1 LEERFYAQLSDP
13 DKGRQLVS
21 AIRSD
26 KPRYI
31 RDQLLIL
38 LDTASTYP
46 ATVMLQ
52 ALHYCC
58 QHAITGASDVKD
70 VAAHYHGQSLE
81 VVEEQ
86 LMAGLRLN
94 PLNRQIPDEALI
106 QPATSSIQDYNL
118 F

>member
-1 LEERFYAQLSDP
+1 LEERFYASLPDP
-13 DKGRQLVS
+13 DKGRLLVA

-38 LDTASTYP
+38 LDTVGVYSPPVITQ
-46 ATVMLQ
+46 TLQ
-52 ALHYCC
+52 YCC
-58 QHAITGASDVKD
+58 QHAIAGAGDFKA
-70 VAAHYHGQSLE
+70 VAAHYHSQTLE

-86 LMAGLRLN
+86 LMTGLRLN
-94 PLNRQIPDEALI
+94 PLNRQLPDEALI
-106 QPATSSIQDYNL
+106 QPATSSILDYTH